1 MIEKKLVQL
10 YASGAGV
17 GLDVAEREVVLTYV
31 LRLLSDSGFSD
42 RLAFKGGTAIRK
54 LHLGRTGRFSLDLDF
69 TALGDVDPETVVLDV
84 VTLLDGRIF
93 HGITFSILQPDY
105 WVTEDS
111 CGAEV
116 NYRHS
121 WVDSA
126 RFGIQVSCRARPL
139 LPARLANLLHE
150 PYFKWMGIDPPRVLA
165 LDPHEIIGEK
175 IRAAVQRARVRDVFD
190 LYQFADRPY
199 DRGTVRRVAVM
210 KCWETRYAFD
220 PVAFLDTL
228 TSRRY
233 DWADLGRLVRGADL
247 PRPDHM
253 VRSIQGAYGFLKDL
267 SAEEARLAQDP
278 YGRELQLH
286 DRLVEDLRSKFA

>member
-1 MIEKKLVQL
+1 MIARTRVQW
-10 YASGAGV
+10 YAHDSGV
-17 GLDVAEREVVLTYV
+17 PLEVAEREIGLTYV
-31 LRLLSDSGFSD
+31 LCYLSGTGLLSS
-42 RLAFKGGTAIRK
+42 LAFKGGTAIRK
-54 LHLGRTGRFSLDLDF
+54 LHLGDTGRFSLDLDF
-69 TALGDVDPETVVLDV
+69 TAMHQVEPEELVLE
-84 VTLLDGRIF
+84 LASSMDGRTF
-93 HGITFSILQPDY
+93 HGITFAVESGAY
-105 WVTEDS
+105 WATTES
-111 CGAEV
+111 CGVEV
-116 NYRHS
+116 TYGHQWLS
-121 WVDSA
+121 DG
-126 RFGIQVSCRARPL
+126 RFRVEVSCRSLPLIAPRAAQL
-139 LPARLANLLHE
+139 LPQR
-150 PYFKWMGIDPPRVLA
+150 YFQWMEMDPLPVLA
-165 LDPHEIIGEK
+165 LDLHEIIGEK

-190 LYQFADRPY
+190 LYQFAHRPY